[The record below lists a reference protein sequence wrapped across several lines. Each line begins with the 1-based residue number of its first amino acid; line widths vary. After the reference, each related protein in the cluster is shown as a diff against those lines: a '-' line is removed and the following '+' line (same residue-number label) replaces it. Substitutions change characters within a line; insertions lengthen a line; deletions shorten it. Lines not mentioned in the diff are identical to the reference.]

1 MPARQIGRRSRPI
14 PSEARLSSIFYGDGV
29 SASVR
34 QRITSLS
41 SVAGRPALLLLG
53 LVLAGLALRNLG
65 LDAGIAAAGQR
76 GPLAFVAIATAACA
90 VGVPRQVVAYS
101 GGLAFG
107 FWPGASL
114 ALLAEVLGCVGDF
127 YWARWAARAWAVRWL
142 ARGGGGGR
150 LERLSRFLVAN
161 AFAATLTMR
170 LLPVGNNLL
179 LNLLA
184 GVSSVAAGPFLAAS
198 ALGYV
203 PQTAVFAL
211 LGGGVRVSQGAQVVM
226 AAVLLALSV
235 ALGLLLARKRS
246 VP

>member
-1 MPARQIGRRSRPI
+1 M
-14 PSEARLSSIFYGDGV
+14 

-34 QRITSLS
+34 QRIVSLS

-53 LVLAGLALRNLG
+53 LVLAGLASRSLG

-76 GPLAFVAIATAACA
+76 GPLAFVAIAAAACA
-90 VGVPRQVVAYS
+90 MGVPRQVVAYS

-107 FWPGASL
+107 FWPGATL
-114 ALLAEVLGCVGDF
+114 ALLAEILGCVGNF

-142 ARGGGGGR
+142 ARGGGR
-150 LERLSRFLVAN
+150 LERLSRFLRAN
-161 AFAATLTMR
+161 TFAATLTLR
-170 LLPVGNNLL
+170 LLPVGSNLL

-184 GVSSVAAGPFLAAS
+184 GVSGVAAGPFVAAS

-211 LGGGVRVSQGAQVVM
+211 LGGGVRVSQGAQVAM
-226 AAVLLALSV
+226 AAVLLALSI
-235 ALGLLLARKRS
+235 ALGLALARKRS

>member
-1 MPARQIGRRSRPI
+1 M
-14 PSEARLSSIFYGDGV
+14 

-53 LVLAGLALRNLG
+53 LVLAGLALRYLG

-76 GPLAFVAIATAACA
+76 GPLAFVAIATGACA
-90 VGVPRQVVAYS
+90 LGVPRQVVAYS

-114 ALLAEVLGCVGDF
+114 ALLAEVLGCMGNF

-142 ARGGGGGR
+142 ARSPGGR
-150 LERLSRFLVAN
+150 LERLSRFLGAN
-161 AFAATLTMR
+161 AFAATLTLR

-184 GVSSVAAGPFLAAS
+184 GVSGVAAGPFLTAS

-211 LGGGVRVSQGAQVVM
+211 LGGGVRVSQAAQVAV
-226 AAVLLALSV
+226 AAVLLALSI
-235 ALGLLLARKRS
+235 ALGLALARKRP

>member
-1 MPARQIGRRSRPI
+1 M
-14 PSEARLSSIFYGDGV
+14 
-29 SASVR
+29 
-34 QRITSLS
+34 
-41 SVAGRPALLLLG
+41 LLG
-53 LVLAGLALRNLG
+53 LVSAGLALRHFG
-65 LDAGIAAAGQR
+65 LDAEIAAAGQH
-76 GPLAFVAIATAACA
+76 GPLAFVGLAAAACA

-107 FWPGASL
+107 FWPGATL
-114 ALLAEVLGCVGDF
+114 ALLAEVLGCIGNF
-127 YWARWAARAWAVRWL
+127 FWARWAARAWTTRWL
-142 ARGGGGGR
+142 VRGGGR
-150 LERLSRFLVAN
+150 LQRLSRFLCAN
-161 AFAATLTMR
+161 AFTATLTLR

-184 GVSSVAAGPFLAAS
+184 GVSGVAAGPFLAAS

-211 LGGGVRVSQGAQVVM
+211 LGGGVRVSQGVQVAV

-235 ALGLLLARKRS
+235 ALGLVLARRRS

>member
-1 MPARQIGRRSRPI
+1 
-14 PSEARLSSIFYGDGV
+14 V

-34 QRITSLS
+34 QRILSLS

-53 LVLAGLALRNLG
+53 LVLAGLALRSMG

-76 GPLAFVAIATAACA
+76 GPLAFVAIAAAACA
-90 VGVPRQVVAYS
+90 LGVPRQVVAYS

-107 FWPGASL
+107 FWPGATL
-114 ALLAEVLGCVGDF
+114 ALLAEVLGCVGNF

-142 ARGGGGGR
+142 ARGGGR

-161 AFAATLTMR
+161 TFAATLTLR
-170 LLPVGNNLL
+170 LLPVGSNLL

-184 GVSSVAAGPFLAAS
+184 GVSSVAAGPFVAAS
-198 ALGYV
+198 VLGYV

-211 LGGGVRVSQGAQVVM
+211 LGGGVRVSQGAQVAV
-226 AAVLLALSV
+226 AAVLLALSI
-235 ALGLLLARKRS
+235 ALGLALARRRS
-246 VP
+246 KL